1 MTVPVTRVVLRG
13 VGRADTADQL
23 KTVLFELADASRQE
37 DGCNSYKVFQSQTNP
52 LEFVCYESW
61 ASDAALEKHMTTPHV
76 ATAFEKGL
84 PLLAEPPD
92 RRVYTTIY

>member
-1 MTVPVTRVVLRG
+1 MTVPVTRVVLRVVARG
-13 VGRADTADQL
+13 DTADQL
-23 KTVLFELADASRQE
+23 KAALFELRKE
-37 DGCNSYKVFQSQTNP
+37 DGCNGYKVFQSQTNP

-76 ATAFEKGL
+76 AQAFEKGV

-92 RRVYTTIY
+92 RRVYTTIL

>member
-1 MTVPVTRVVLRG
+1 MTEPVTRVILR
-13 VGRADTADQL
+13 VVARPETADTVKA
-23 KTVLFELADASRQE
+23 VLAALAAQSRKE
-37 DGCNSYKVFQSQTNP
+37 DGCNGYKVFQSQANA

-61 ASDAALEKHMTTPHV
+61 ASDGALAAHMTTPHV
-76 ATAFEKGL
+76 AQAFEKGI

>member
-1 MTVPVTRVVLRG
+1 MATPVTRVILRA
-13 VGRADTADQL
+13 VARDDTADQL
-23 KTVLFELADASRQE
+23 KTVLFDLAAASREE
-37 DGCNSYKVFQSQTNP
+37 DGCNAYKVFQSQTNP

-76 ATAFEKGL
+76 AQAFEKGV

>member
-1 MTVPVTRVVLRG
+1 MAVPVTSVVLR
-13 VGRADTADQL
+13 VVARPETVEQL
-23 KTVLFELADASRQE
+23 RPVLLELAAQSRKE
-37 DGCNSYKVFQSQTNP
+37 NGCNAYKIFQSQSDP

-61 ASDAALEKHMTTPHV
+61 ASDAALDAHLTTPHV
-76 ATAFEKGL
+76 QQAFAQGL

>member
-1 MTVPVTRVVLRG
+1 MTEPVTRVILR
-13 VGRADTADQL
+13 VVARPETADPV
-23 KTVLFELADASRQE
+23 KAVLVELAAQSRKE
-37 DGCNSYKVFQSQTNP
+37 NGCNGYKVFQSQTNA

-61 ASDAALEKHMTTPHV
+61 ASEEALGAHMATPYV
-76 ATAFEKGL
+76 AQAFEKGI

>member
-1 MTVPVTRVVLRG
+1 MGVPVTRVVLR
-13 VGRADTADQL
+13 VVARADSMTQL
-23 KTVLFELADASRQE
+23 KPLLFTLADRSRKE
-37 DGCNSYKVFQSQTNP
+37 DGCNAYKVFQGKSDP

-61 ASDAALEKHMTTPHV
+61 ATDAALAAHM
-76 ATAFEKGL
+76 ATAHVQDAFAKGL

>member
-1 MTVPVTRVVLRG
+1 MPVTRVVLRA
-13 VGRADTADQL
+13 VARADTADAV
-23 KTVLFELADASRQE
+23 KSVLFELADQSRKE
-37 DGCNSYKVFQSQTNP
+37 DGCNAYKVFQSQTDP
-52 LEFVCYESW
+52 LEFLCYESW

-76 ATAFEKGL
+76 ARSFEKGL

>member
-1 MTVPVTRVVLRG
+1 MTVPVTRVVLR
-13 VGRADTADQL
+13 VVARADTADQL

-37 DGCNSYKVFQSQTNP
+37 DGCNAYKVFQSQTNP

-61 ASDAALEKHMTTPHV
+61 ASDAALDKHMTTPHV
-76 ATAFEKGL
+76 TQAFEQGI

>member
-1 MTVPVTRVVLRG
+1 MPVTRVVLRA
-13 VGRADTADQL
+13 VARADTADTV
-23 KTVLFELADASRQE
+23 KSVLFELADQSRKE
-37 DGCNSYKVFQSQTNP
+37 DGCNAYKVFQSQTDP
-52 LEFVCYESW
+52 LEFLCYESW

-76 ATAFEKGL
+76 ARSFEKGL

>member
-1 MTVPVTRVVLRG
+1 MAVPVTRVVLR
-13 VGRADTADQL
+13 VVARMETVEQL
-23 KTVLFELADASRQE
+23 RPVLFELAAESRKE
-37 DGCNSYKVFQSQTNP
+37 NGCNAYKIFQSQSDP

-61 ASDAALEKHMTTPHV
+61 ASDAALDAHLTAPHV
-76 ATAFEKGL
+76 QQAFERGL

>member
-1 MTVPVTRVVLRG
+1 MAVPVTRVVLR
-13 VGRADTADQL
+13 VVARADTADQL
-23 KTVLFELADASRQE
+23 RAVLFALAEGSRQE
-37 DGCNSYKVFQSQTNP
+37 DGCNSYKVFQSQTDP

-76 ATAFEKGL
+76 AQAFEKGI

>member
-1 MTVPVTRVVLRG
+1 MAVPVTRVVLR
-13 VGRADTADQL
+13 VVARAETVAQLTA
-23 KTVLFELADASRQE
+23 VLFELAARSRKE
-37 DGCNSYKVFQSQTNP
+37 NGCNGYKIFQSQSDP

-76 ATAFEKGL
+76 QQAFERGV